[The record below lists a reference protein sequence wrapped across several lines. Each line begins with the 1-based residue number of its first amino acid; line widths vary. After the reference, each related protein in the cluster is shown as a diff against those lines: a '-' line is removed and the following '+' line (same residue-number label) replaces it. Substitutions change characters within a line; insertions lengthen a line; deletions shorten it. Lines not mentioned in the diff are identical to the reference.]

1 MTDAPDAQRLFSS
14 LALAALVLDPD
25 LRIRSVNPAGEQML
39 GMSARRLNGR
49 KLDEFLSFSEL
60 RLNDWLKQRDAQVSA
75 HAVDISIDHC
85 PSMRVDLTLAPVSD
99 SPGWQVITLHLIGS
113 TEEIEESHE
122 KAVRT
127 PAILAHEIKNPL
139 AAIRGA
145 AQLLGRTVADKERNL
160 TKLIADEVDR
170 IAKLIDRM
178 QSLGREQPEPVSECN
193 LHEAIHRAR
202 AVVEAAG
209 DDGVLLVEEFDPSL
223 PMVLGNAD
231 GLVQVLIN
239 LIANARDACR
249 QADEPRVIVRTRF
262 VSGFVMNA
270 IRLGRPIR
278 LPIEVR
284 VSDNGPGIDP
294 ALKDHIFEPFVSSK
308 KNGQGLGL
316 ALVKKLVRDMDG
328 RIGVERDDAGG
339 WTHFSVHLPMARAQ
353 GGKRAA

>member
-1 MTDAPDAQRLFSS
+1 MNQPPSAASQLAS
-14 LALAALVLDPD
+14 LGLAVLLLDPD
-25 LRIRSVNPAGEQML
+25 LQIASANPAAEQFLGL
-39 GMSARRLNGR
+39 GMSRLAG
-49 KLDEFLSFSEL
+49 KSLDQFVRFDEL
-60 RLNDWLKQRDAQVSA
+60 RLNEWLARGDAQISA
-75 HAVDISIDHC
+75 HAV
-85 PSMRVDLTLAPVSD
+85 SMSLRNQPVRRVDLTLSPVAGAE
-99 SPGWQVITLHLIGS
+99 GWQLLTMH
-113 TEEIEESHE
+113 ESGDSGGLSDDHE

-145 AQLLGRTVADKERNL
+145 SQLLARKVGEAELSL
-160 TKLIADEVDR
+160 TGLIADEVDR

-178 QSLGREQPEPVSECN
+178 QSLGREQPEPVAECN

-202 AVVEAAG
+202 TVVDAAA
-209 DDGVLLVEEFDPSL
+209 DDKVQLVEEFDPSL
-223 PMVLGNAD
+223 PPVLGNAD

-239 LIANARDACR
+239 LISNAREACKDA
-249 QADEPRVIVRTRF
+249 ENPKVIIRTRF

-278 LPIEVR
+278 LPIQVR
-284 VSDNGPGIDP
+284 VSDNGQGIDP
-294 ALKDHIFEPFVSSK
+294 ALRDHIFEPFVTSK

-328 RIGVERDDAGG
+328 RITHERDEAEG
-339 WTHFSVHLPMARAQ
+339 WTHFNIHLPVAKPA

>member
-1 MTDAPDAQRLFSS
+1 MTDSPDGQRLLTS
-14 LALAALVLDPD
+14 LALATLVLDPE

-39 GMSARRLNGR
+39 GFSARRLDGR
-49 KLDEFLSFSEL
+49 KLDELIVFSES
-60 RLNDWLKQRDAQVSA
+60 RLNDWVGQGDAQVSA
-75 HAVDISIDHC
+75 RAVNIAIDGGA
-85 PSMRVDLTLAPVSD
+85 PLRVDLTLAPVND
-99 SPGWQVITLHLIGS
+99 FPGWQVMTLHLIGS
-113 TEEIEESHE
+113 AEELEETNE
-122 KAVRT
+122 RAVRT

-145 AQLLGRTVADKERNL
+145 SQLLARGVAEKQKGL
-160 TKLIADEVDR
+160 TTLIAEEVDR

-202 AVVEAAG
+202 AVVEVAG
-209 DDGVLLVEEFDPSL
+209 DEKLQLVEEFDPSL
-223 PMVLGNAD
+223 PLVLGNAD

-249 QADEPRVIVRTRF
+249 DVKEPRIVLRTRF

-328 RIGVERDDAGG
+328 RISVERDDATGQ
-339 WTHFSVHLPMARAQ
+339 THFSVHLPMAKTQ